1 MYEQLLTVL
10 TENVVELKAQ
20 NKMLVEELERAHETI
35 VELEQFKKE
44 LQKVLE
50 TS

>member
-10 TENVVELKAQ
+10 TENVIQLKAQ
-20 NKMLVEELERAHETI
+20 NKMLVEELERAHEII

-44 LQKVLE
+44 LQKALE
-50 TS
+50 N